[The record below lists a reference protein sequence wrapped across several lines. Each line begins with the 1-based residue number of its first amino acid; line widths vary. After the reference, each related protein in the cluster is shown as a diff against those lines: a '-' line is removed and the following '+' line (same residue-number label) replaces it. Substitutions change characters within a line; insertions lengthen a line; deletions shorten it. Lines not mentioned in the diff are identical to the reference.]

1 MEETIFCYL
10 FCFWEPPG
18 HVTCSYCEYC
28 LKKSWLTTLRLKSSF
43 HIWGFLYS
51 ISPTWIRGLQVVAE
65 NVWHLCSLK
74 GSSTD
79 NVLEQ
84 SSAVTSQ
91 ICSPEHRKRHCF
103 VLSVCWVHLLST
115 CSSHTAPPQFTSC
128 WFMYHV
134 QHQQGQDEEWSFQ
147 LHLVFLFSAYFKW
160 VLWLIFLAPASV

>member
-79 NVLEQ
+79 NVLEE

-103 VLSVCWVHLLST
+103 VLSVCRVHLLST
-115 CSSHTAPPQFTSC
+115 CSTSVH
-128 WFMYHV
+128 F
-134 QHQQGQDEEWSFQ
+134 
-147 LHLVFLFSAYFKW
+147 LLVYVSCSASTGTRW
-160 VLWLIFLAPASV
+160 RMVLPTSPCFPF